1 MSSDSK
7 ASKTGG
13 KQGTR
18 APSGPQERTLRDMR
32 TGRTKKDSAR
42 TQEDAE
48 RQRLLTLPPLYS
60 TVQQSTVQY
69 SKVQYSTAKYSTVQQ
84 EDRHTLTL
92 PPASSN
98 LPRTLKPFHLS
109 GLNLLLA
116 FKSTRTLVPT
126 CRATEARPAQ
136 TRHGT
141 QQRSEHNTT

>member
-60 TVQQSTVQY
+60 TVQQSTVHSTAKYSTIQQSTVQY
-69 SKVQYSTAKYSTVQQ
+69 SKVQYSTAGGQTHPDTPASLIKSPADS
-84 EDRHTLTL
+84 ETL
-92 PPASSN
+92 PSI
-98 LPRTLKPFHLS
+98 
-109 GLNLLLA
+109 
-116 FKSTRTLVPT
+116 
-126 CRATEARPAQ
+126 RAQ
-136 TRHGT
+136 
-141 QQRSEHNTT
+141 SM

>member
-60 TVQQSTVQY
+60 TVQQSTV
-69 SKVQYSTAKYSTVQQ
+69 
-84 EDRHTLTL
+84 
-92 PPASSN
+92 
-98 LPRTLKPFHLS
+98 
-109 GLNLLLA
+109 
-116 FKSTRTLVPT
+116 
-126 CRATEARPAQ
+126 
-136 TRHGT
+136 
-141 QQRSEHNTT
+141 